1 MAKKENNVEG
11 LQDLK
16 QHLKEKNPHRLY
28 FFFGEEMFLLRYY
41 LNKMQSMIVDPL
53 TESFNFHKLTGETF
67 TVHEFADCVENLPMM
82 AERTMVLV
90 DDVDPFGFPE
100 PERNKLM
107 EVFSDIPDYC
117 TVIFSYETVTWKPD
131 KRYKKLYEAVAENG
145 LQVEFC
151 KQEQRDLIPWI
162 GRHFAANGKR
172 ITPKLCSYLIDITD
186 GTMTSL
192 AGEISKICSYSG
204 AEEISQSDIDAVT
217 EPVLDAVVFQMSD
230 LLGQGEYGG
239 ALLKLRQLRKM
250 QQEPLAI
257 LGVIG
262 GHFRRMSTSKAL
274 LSGKRPAAELALLY
288 HISEYMAKRTMDAS
302 SRFSDA
308 FYKSAAQLI
317 LETDYRLKTSFD
329 DPDRLL
335 ELLILELA
343 REARNG

>member
-1 MAKKENNVEG
+1 MARKEEKPNN
-11 LQDLK
+11 LQVLK
-16 QHLKEKNPHRLY
+16 QHLREKNPHRLY

-41 LNKMQSMIVDPL
+41 LNKLQSMIVDPL

-67 TVHEFADCVENLPMM
+67 AVHEFADCVENLPMM

-90 DDVDPFGFPE
+90 DDVDPFDFPE

-117 TVIFSYETVTWKPD
+117 TVVFCYETVTWKPD
-131 KRYKKLYEAVAENG
+131 KRYKKLYEAIAENG
-145 LQVEFC
+145 FEVEFC

-162 GRHFAANGKR
+162 GRHFAANGKK

-204 AEEISQSDIDAVT
+204 ADEITQSDIDAVT

-230 LLGQGEYGG
+230 LLGQGDYGG

-250 QQEPLAI
+250 QEEPLGI
-257 LGVIG
+257 LGFIG
-262 GHFRRMSTSKAL
+262 AHFRRMSTAKAL
-274 LSGKRPAAELALLY
+274 LSGKRPASELASLY
-288 HISEYMAKRTMDAS
+288 RISEYMAKRTMDAS
-302 SRFSDA
+302 SRFSDS
-308 FYKSAAQLI
+308 FYEKASKLI
-317 LETDYRLKTSFD
+317 LETDYRLKTSYD
-329 DPDRLL
+329 DPDRLM
-335 ELLILELA
+335 ELLLLDLA
-343 REARNG
+343 REARHG